1 MWLVKYGLNQAEV
14 VVTVLLEAAAAEDE
28 ARQEAGGAVQMPDAA
43 PLLDD
48 PSGFDSCLRCSGSR
62 SRADAS
68 TASRRAGPTARFRG
82 IFAGTRS
89 GT

>member
-28 ARQEAGGAVQMPDAA
+28 ARQEAGAAIQMPDAV

-48 PSGFDSCLRCSGSR
+48 LSGFDPCLRCRRQPLACGRLDSFPP
-62 SRADAS
+62 SRAD
-68 TASRRAGPTARFRG
+68 
-82 IFAGTRS
+82 GTLS
-89 GT
+89 

>member
-1 MWLVKYGLNQAEV
+1 MWLLQYGLNQAEV
-14 VVTVLLEAAAAEDE
+14 VVTVLLEAAAAEDD
-28 ARQEAGGAVQMPDAA
+28 ARRDVGPAVQMPDAV

-48 PSGFDSCLRCSGSR
+48 LSAFDPCLRCSGSR

-68 TASRRAGPTARFRG
+68 TASRRAGPTARFRE